1 MAMEF
6 SVIFETVNGKKDEV
20 EFNNYNDAK
29 STFYFYGDN
38 KKAFGLKLVALLE
51 IYHGEY
57 EDHFEY
63 TEAI

>member
-1 MAMEF
+1 MEYEVMLVTL
-6 SVIFETVNGKKDEV
+6 SGKETDITFTSWKDAE
-20 EFNNYNDAK
+20 

-38 KKAFGLKLVALLE
+38 KKAFGLKTVGLLE
-51 IYHGEY
+51 IAHGEY